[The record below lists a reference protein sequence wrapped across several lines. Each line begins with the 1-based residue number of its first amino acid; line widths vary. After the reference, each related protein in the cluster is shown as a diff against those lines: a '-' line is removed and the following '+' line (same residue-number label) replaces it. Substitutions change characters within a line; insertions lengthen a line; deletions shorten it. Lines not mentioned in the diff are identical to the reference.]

1 MTVLGSSS
9 SIPRPNR
16 ACSCYLLQS
25 GQATVVFDIGSGAF
39 ANLRQF
45 VDYHR
50 LDAVVITHMHADH
63 FLDIIPLRY
72 ALKYGSLRRHGKL
85 ELYLPPGGEAMLR
98 TLVSA
103 FSPESD
109 NDFLDEVFDIK
120 VFTEKDSVEV
130 KDLKLTFSKTIHY
143 IEAYA
148 IRATAAG
155 GTSVT
160 YSADTAPSD
169 DVVKLARGS
178 NLFLCEATLGP
189 YETEGA
195 MRGHCSA
202 REAALM
208 AREADVESLVL
219 THYGSGVP
227 PDSLSEEARRHFS
240 GDCGVADDFL
250 QLVVG

>member
-1 MTVLGSSS
+1 
-9 SIPRPNR
+9 
-16 ACSCYLLQS
+16 
-25 GQATVVFDIGSGAF
+25 VVFDIGSGAF

-98 TLVSA
+98 RLVSA
-103 FSPESD
+103 FASEGD
-109 NDFLDEVFDIK
+109 NDFLDEVFDVK

>member
-1 MTVLGSSS
+1 M
-9 SIPRPNR
+9 
-16 ACSCYLLQS
+16 LQS

-50 LDAVVITHMHADH
+50 LDAVVLTHMHADH
-63 FLDIIPLRY
+63 CLDIIPLRY

-85 ELYLPPGGEAMLR
+85 DLYLPPGGEPMLR

-103 FSPESD
+103 FASEGD
-109 NDFLDEVFDIK
+109 ADFLDEVFDIK
-120 VFTEKDSVEV
+120 VYGEKDVIEI
-130 KDLKLTFSKTIHY
+130 KDLRLTFQKTIHY

-148 IRATAAG
+148 IRAQASG

-160 YSADTAPSD
+160 YSGDTAPSD
-169 DVVKLARGS
+169 LVVQLARGS
-178 NLFLCEATLGP
+178 NLFLCESTLGP
-189 YETEGA
+189 YETEGG

-219 THYGSGVP
+219 THYGSGIP
-227 PDSLSEEARRHFS
+227 PDALSEEARRHFS

>member
-1 MTVLGSSS
+1 M
-9 SIPRPNR
+9 
-16 ACSCYLLQS
+16 
-25 GQATVVFDIGSGAF
+25 VFDIGSGAF

-85 ELYLPPGGEAMLR
+85 ELYLPPGGEEMLR
-98 TLVSA
+98 VLVSA

-189 YETEGA
+189 YETEGGL
-195 MRGHCSA
+195 RGHCSA

-219 THYGSGVP
+219 THYGSGIP

>member
-25 GQATVVFDIGSGAF
+25 GQATVVFDIGSGGF

-50 LDAVVITHMHADH
+50 LDAVFLTHMHADH

-85 ELYLPPGGEAMLR
+85 DLFLPPGGEAMLR
-98 TLVSA
+98 KLVAA
-103 FSPESD
+103 FFTEGD
-109 NDFLDEVFDIK
+109 RDYLDEVFDVKTYDPGAAI
-120 VFTEKDSVEV
+120 EI
-130 KDLKLTFSKTIHY
+130 KDLTLTFAPTIHF

-148 IRATAAG
+148 IRAQVQN
-155 GTSVT
+155 TSVV
-160 YSADTAPSD
+160 YSGDSAPSEEL
-169 DVVKLARGS
+169 VALARGA

-189 YETEGA
+189 YESETGV
-195 MRGHCSA
+195 RGHCSA

-208 AREADVESLVL
+208 AREAGVDSLVL
-219 THYGSGVP
+219 THYGSGIP
-227 PDSLSEEARRHFS
+227 PDELSDEARRHFN